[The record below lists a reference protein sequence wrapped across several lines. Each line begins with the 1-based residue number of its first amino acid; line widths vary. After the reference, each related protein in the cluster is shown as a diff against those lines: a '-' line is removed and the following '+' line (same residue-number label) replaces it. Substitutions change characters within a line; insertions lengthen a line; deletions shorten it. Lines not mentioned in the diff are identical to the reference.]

1 MNEYVIVVAL
11 LQILQRN
18 ILIKRNIE
26 YICFHFEIDGKEY
39 VDDLGKSISFDEFY
53 KSMENGA
60 DTKTS

>member
-1 MNEYVIVVAL
+1 MNEYVISCCSTADL
-11 LQILQRN
+11 TEEHFN
-18 ILIKRNIE
+18 KRNIE